1 MPSNQAVWIKG
12 PKAYPLELGPAPFP
26 TPRPGEVAIRP
37 QSYALNPVEW
47 KVQEQDF
54 FIKDYPFI
62 LGAEVAGCI
71 ADLGDGVTHL
81 RKGKRVIAEP

>member
-1 MPSNQAVWIKG
+1 MN
-12 PKAYPLELGPAPFP
+12 
-26 TPRPGEVAIRP
+26 R
-37 QSYALNPVEW
+37 
-47 KVQEQDF
+47 EQDF

-81 RKGKRVIAEP
+81 RKGKRVIA